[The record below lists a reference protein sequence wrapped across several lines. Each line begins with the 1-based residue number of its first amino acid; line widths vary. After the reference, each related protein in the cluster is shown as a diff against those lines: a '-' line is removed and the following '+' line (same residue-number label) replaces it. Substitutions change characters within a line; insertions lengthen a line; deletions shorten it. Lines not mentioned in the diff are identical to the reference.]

1 MRVSAPGDARRCASV
16 RLCVCPVRFAPPV
29 RPRRPC
35 APAARV
41 SGSASKAMPCA
52 RRCRARRCRVSAP
65 GDAVCPGPPHRHPC
79 VRVHAACPGP
89 RRVCP
94 PPGACVRVHVA
105 SVRPPGDAV
114 RRCRVSG
121 SALSGSASAVRL
133 RRVSASVRLHAVCPR
148 LSASRL
154 PRRVSASVRL
164 HAVCP
169 RLSASRLSASASRLC
184 VCPVRSPA
192 SASVLSASPRL
203 SACVR
208 PRLASA
214 CPASPRL
221 SACVRPR
228 RVRPRR
234 RVSAP
239 AAVSRFAPPVRV
251 CPPPP
256 PCVRPR
262 RRV

>member
-1 MRVSAPGDARRCASV
+1 M
-16 RLCVCPVRFAPPV
+16 
-29 RPRRPC
+29 
-35 APAARV
+35 
-41 SGSASKAMPCA
+41 
-52 RRCRARRCRVSAP
+52 SAP

-121 SALSGSASAVRL
+121 SALSGSASAV
-133 RRVSASVRLHAVCPR
+133 CPR
-148 LSASRL
+148 LSASTPCVRVC
-154 PRRVSASVRL
+154 PRRVF

-228 RVRPRR
+228 R
-234 RVSAP
+234 A
-239 AAVSRFAPPVRV
+239 PVRV
-251 CPPPP
+251 CPPPPCPPPP

-262 RRV
+262 RRVPLRPACPRVSAPAAVCPPPPPSMIAP

>member
-1 MRVSAPGDARRCASV
+1 M
-16 RLCVCPVRFAPPV
+16 
-29 RPRRPC
+29 
-35 APAARV
+35 
-41 SGSASKAMPCA
+41 
-52 RRCRARRCRVSAP
+52 SAP

-121 SALSGSASAVRL
+121 SALSGSASAV
-133 RRVSASVRLHAVCPR
+133 CPR
-148 LSASRL
+148 LSASTPCPRL
-154 PRRVSASVRL
+154 SASVRVVRPPRRVSASVRV
-164 HAVCP
+164 ASSTPCVRVCP
-169 RLSASRLSASASRLC
+169 PR
-184 VCPVRSPA
+184 VCPPLRLA
-192 SASVLSASPRL
+192 SASVLSARPPLRL
-203 SACVR
+203 SCPLRPAC
-208 PRLASA
+208 PRVSA
-214 CPASPRL
+214 PASPPPVPLRPACPRVSAPAVRL